1 MSVKEV
7 MQKHP
12 EAKLASEVVIEQL
25 EEKIELMFKVL
36 ANVTERLD
44 YLESQVGK

>member
-25 EEKIELMFKVL
+25 DNKIEQLEKVIINL
-36 ANVTERLD
+36 INRVD
-44 YLESQVGK
+44 YLESRVK

>member
-12 EAKLASEVVIEQL
+12 EAKLASQVVLEQL
-25 EEKIELMFKVL
+25 DNKIETLEKVIINL
-36 ANVTERLD
+36 INRVD
-44 YLESQVGK
+44 YLESRVK

>member
-25 EEKIELMFKVL
+25 DNKIEQLEKVIINL
-36 ANVTERLD
+36 VNRVD
-44 YLESQVGK
+44 YLESRVK

>member
-12 EAKLASEVVIEQL
+12 EAKLASQVVLEQLDNKIEQL
-25 EEKIELMFKVL
+25 ERVIINLINRV
-36 ANVTERLD
+36 D
-44 YLESQVGK
+44 YLESRVN